1 MENSN
6 EIKLGKLFNPQSIAI
21 VGASPK
27 EGKVGNV
34 ITKNIMELGYE
45 GRVYLVNPN
54 HDEIL
59 GKRCYQSLSKIE
71 EEIDLAIIIIPAKL
85 VVDEIKKNAEKVKNF
100 VIISAGFSEIG
111 FEGKE
116 RENELANLAKKEKI
130 NILGPNCLGFI
141 IPSLKLNA
149 SFAGGMPEAGHI
161 SFISQS
167 GALAVALMDMAKKE
181 NIKFSNIIS
190 IGNKMQLSESELLE
204 FALQDEKT
212 QVIGM
217 YLESIKDGKRFMSI
231 AQKVSKIK
239 PIIILKAGKN
249 AKTQKA
255 ISSHTGALAG
265 DNEIISAVFKK
276 AGILKANSL
285 EEFLNLFNFI
295 SDTKK
300 NFAKDVVVITNAGG
314 VGVLTAD
321 AFNKKNIQLA
331 NLDEATKKE
340 LRSFLPVESSV
351 ENPIDIL
358 GDAKEDRYVKTLE
371 VVNRLPQIGAI
382 VCALTP
388 QEQTPVE
395 KIAREIINFKKNT
408 DKLMATIFLG
418 GTKIAKAVDELKKNG
433 ICNFNFPNQAIKTLN
448 DYYQWSEYKEIK
460 IKTSAQISN
469 LKRQQKVR
477 EIIEKA
483 KQQKRSALY
492 FSEAKKIVEMYGI
505 PTVKYAEVSSE
516 DDYKEIK
523 FSYKNSA
530 FENPLQ
536 FPLVVKVDSD
546 KVLHKTDKKGVALN
560 IEDQKQLD
568 ETLKKMKASFPGEK
582 FIIQP
587 MVPSGMEIIL
597 GIKQDSSFGPVVVYG
612 LGGIYTE
619 VFRQVDYL
627 VPPLNLSQIEDSLR
641 QGKLNFLFQ
650 ETRGQK
656 KYNLEEMTQILL
668 GVSFISTEIP
678 EIKEFDINPLIM
690 YNDRKAVAVDIKII
704 I

>member
-1 MENSN
+1 MESLN
-6 EIKLGKLFNPQSIAI
+6 EIKLGKLFNPRSIAI

-27 EGKVGNV
+27 EGKIGNV

-45 GRVYLVNPN
+45 GKVYLVNPKHN
-54 HDEIL
+54 EIL
-59 GKRCYQSLSKIE
+59 GKKCYQSLSKVE
-71 EEIDLAIIIIPAKL
+71 EKIDLAVIIIPAKL

-116 RENELANLAKKEKI
+116 REKELTNLAKKEKI

-167 GALAVALMDMAKKE
+167 GALAVALMDMAKRE

-231 AQKVSKIK
+231 AQKVSKVK

-265 DNEIISAVFKK
+265 DSEIISAVFKK
-276 AGILKANSL
+276 AGILKADNL

-331 NLDEATKKE
+331 NLDEITKKE
-340 LRSFLPVESSV
+340 LRSFLPAESSV

-371 VVNRLPQIGAI
+371 VVNKLPQVGAI
-382 VCALTP
+382 ICALTP
-388 QEQTPVE
+388 QEQTPIE

-408 DKLMATIFLG
+408 DKLIATIFLG
-418 GTKIAKAVDELKKNG
+418 GTKVAEAIEELKKNG
-433 ICNFNFPNQAIKTLN
+433 ICNFKFPNQ
-448 DYYQWSEYKEIK
+448 
-460 IKTSAQISN
+460 
-469 LKRQQKVR
+469 
-477 EIIEKA
+477 
-483 KQQKRSALY
+483 
-492 FSEAKKIVEMYGI
+492 
-505 PTVKYAEVSSE
+505 
-516 DDYKEIK
+516 
-523 FSYKNSA
+523 
-530 FENPLQ
+530 
-536 FPLVVKVDSD
+536 
-546 KVLHKTDKKGVALN
+546 
-560 IEDQKQLD
+560 
-568 ETLKKMKASFPGEK
+568 
-582 FIIQP
+582 
-587 MVPSGMEIIL
+587 
-597 GIKQDSSFGPVVVYG
+597 
-612 LGGIYTE
+612 
-619 VFRQVDYL
+619 
-627 VPPLNLSQIEDSLR
+627 
-641 QGKLNFLFQ
+641 
-650 ETRGQK
+650 
-656 KYNLEEMTQILL
+656 
-668 GVSFISTEIP
+668 
-678 EIKEFDINPLIM
+678 
-690 YNDRKAVAVDIKII
+690 
-704 I
+704 